1 MKQIK
6 RLKRADMKKIAYNR
20 IKFQKTQLINSDRL
34 ILMYL
39 FLTSVLSNIF
49 FYFTLAS
56 KAIGF
61 GDSWARI
68 NIARRVIDTLTPGIA
83 QLGGIWLPFPQLL
96 LVPFAAIDVL
106 YFNGIAGAFISS
118 PAFILG
124 GIYLYKILKKVT
136 GSTIVSFMGTLLY
149 ASNLNMLYLQTTSM
163 SESLFITS
171 LLGVMYHF
179 IIWTEDIKKHI
190 LSLLIVAFWTF
201 TATFTRY
208 EGYLLFLVMIV
219 SVGMTALVKS
229 KKFKVAEGLTVLF
242 VTLAGFGILLWQVY
256 SWAIF
261 GNPLN
266 WYKIY
271 TGQIAVISTINEKP
285 VATWGVTDYRGD
297 LQKSITSIIESVLQM
312 NGIIFVIPLLIG
324 FVLLVP
330 KSLFQKKNW
339 KFCATPFVI
348 FIAAVPLLFLILSS
362 FKGTALVKN
371 PPVDKNMIL
380 NPYFY
385 QNTEYNIRYGMTSLP
400 LLIIFTAL
408 LFSSHTLLKG
418 FFVLFTVF
426 QLIIMYIGYPTT
438 IYSFP
443 HRYLYVGSEYDEK
456 AVDWFHQNYDGGL
469 ILISAI
475 ANDQF
480 MYSLKIPFKNYIY
493 EGTNKYWKETVVNP
507 VKYAKWIMM
516 QNGTK
521 VTSVGGSADFV
532 SYYLQDTDILKN
544 NYDLVYKDA
553 KMIVYKIKEK
563 LNSS

>member
-1 MKQIK
+1 MK
-6 RLKRADMKKIAYNR
+6 RYG
-20 IKFQKTQLINSDRL
+20 KTHHRKTTIQFLNFDRL
-34 ILMYL
+34 ILLYL
-39 FLTSVLSNIF
+39 LCVSFIANIY

-61 GDSWARI
+61 GDAWARI
-68 NIARRVIDTLTPGIA
+68 NIARRIVDSLTPGIA
-83 QLGGIWLPFPQLL
+83 QMGGIWLPFPQLL
-96 LVPFAAIDVL
+96 LVPFAAVDVF

-124 GIYLYKILKKVT
+124 GIYLYKILKKLT
-136 GSTIVSFMGTLLY
+136 GSTTVSFMGTLLY

-179 IIWTEDIKKHI
+179 IIWSEDIKKHI
-190 LSLLIVAFWTF
+190 LSLLMVAFWTF

-219 SVGMTALVKS
+219 SICSTALLKS

-285 VATWGVTDYRGD
+285 IATWGVTDYRGD
-297 LQKSITSIIESVLQM
+297 LQKSVTSIIDSVLQM
-312 NGIIFVIPLLIG
+312 NSIIFVIPLLIG
-324 FVLLVP
+324 IVILVP
-330 KSLFQKKNW
+330 ISLVKEMNW
-339 KFCATPFVI
+339 KFSAIPFVL
-348 FIAAVPLLFLILSS
+348 FIASVPLLFLILSS

-385 QNTEYNIRYGMTSLP
+385 QSTEYNIRYGLTSLP

-408 LFSSHTLLKG
+408 LFSSHILLKG
-418 FFVLFTVF
+418 FFVLFSIV
-426 QLIIMYIGYPTT
+426 QLVIMYIGYPTT

-493 EGTNKYWKETVVNP
+493 EGTNKYWKESVVNP

-516 QNGTK
+516 QNGAK

-532 SYYLQDTDILKN
+532 SYYLQDTDVLKN

-553 KMIVYKIKEK
+553 KMIVYKIKQK